1 VVLSLLILLIPFRS
15 HDMPW
20 KAKPGCA
27 DHHKP
32 AVERIVNKLL
42 SAWLLLLES
51 GEVFDSLDYC
61 ERRMRSFSFA
71 EGFDIVR
78 KGGGTKAN
86 PSWRFRCL
94 FHGEET
100 RNDRK
105 LEDKVERDEHGTITS
120 RNAGLGGGSRSGQ
133 RRSDK
138 AAW

>member
-1 VVLSLLILLIPFRS
+1 
-15 HDMPW
+15 MPW

-27 DHHKP
+27 DHHRP
-32 AVERIVNKLL
+32 VVERVVNKFP
-42 SAWLLLLES
+42 SAWLLPPES
-51 GEVFDSLDYC
+51 GEVFDSLDHC

-120 RNAGLGGGSRSGQ
+120 TRHSAL
-133 RRSDK
+133 
-138 AAW
+138 